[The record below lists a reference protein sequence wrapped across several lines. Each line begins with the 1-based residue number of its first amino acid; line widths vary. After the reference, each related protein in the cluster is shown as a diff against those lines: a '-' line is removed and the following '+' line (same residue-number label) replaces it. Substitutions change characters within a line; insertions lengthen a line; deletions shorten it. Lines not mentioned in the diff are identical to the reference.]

1 VKELQR
7 VLGLGL
13 GAAVCLVAIAPSPSL
28 AGQAEVTGVQL
39 RPGPAGLQILFNVSG
54 NARPPVFTANRGNS
68 SIADIVNSQL
78 RLPNGGAFRQ
88 ANPAPGITSVE
99 VVQLDANTVRVT
111 VNGQT
116 AAPIG
121 QVVRD
126 NPGGGIAINFAL
138 AGTPAGPAAGTPGG
152 QPPLMG
158 QRSQPAVP
166 YQPRAVAPPVGDIAI
181 GPVDPTPDMID
192 LGSNERIPKLL
203 LREAPV
209 REVLTLLARAAGMN
223 VAFAEPGGGGDP
235 SAAGAGSGQTIS
247 LDIENESVQDVFNY
261 VLRVTGLQA
270 NRSGRTIFVGKT
282 LPPDA
287 QNRIVRTFRLNQMKA
302 TAKTD
307 LTQSLLGSAQTGGS
321 VSGSSGSASSGG
333 GGSSFSSSG
342 GASTATTSLNRIQGS
357 TTNIKQEGALEILQ
371 SYGANSGAG
380 GDSGGGSAKSTL
392 LRGLEVVADARTNS
406 VTLVGTP
413 RKVEIA
419 TSLLTQLDVR
429 KRQAMVNVKFVDINL
444 SNIRRS
450 EAELGFGVGRFFG
463 IGFNSEGLTI
473 AQGRTPALGG
483 LPAGDAFGSF
493 YGSILLQVESNN
505 AKVLTNPTLLI
516 QEGSSAQV
524 NLVQEIFSGLEATSS
539 SNATSSG
546 GAVATQT
553 IKPIIRPAGVIF
565 NVAVENIDDN
575 GFITMSASPEV
586 SSPSGSYQVI
596 FPNVTSF
603 VTGTLLAQRRL
614 ETGTLRLRD
623 GQTLIL
629 SGIIQDSD
637 RSEVTKV
644 PILGDIPLLGR
655 LFRRDRDT
663 KNRSELV
670 VLVTPKIVDDS
681 YQSNF
686 GYQYTPGPGQS
697 ITPPIT
703 P

>member
-1 VKELQR
+1 
-7 VLGLGL
+7 
-13 GAAVCLVAIAPSPSL
+13 
-28 AGQAEVTGVQL
+28 
-39 RPGPAGLQILFNVSG
+39 
-54 NARPPVFTANRGNS
+54 
-68 SIADIVNSQL
+68 
-78 RLPNGGAFRQ
+78 
-88 ANPAPGITSVE
+88 
-99 VVQLDANTVRVT
+99 VT

-287 QNRIVRTFRLNQMKA
+287 QNRIVRTFRLNQVKA
-302 TAKTD
+302 TAKTT
-307 LTQSLLGSAQTGGS
+307 LTSSLIGKADTGGT
-321 VSGSSGSASSGG
+321 VSSSSSSGSG
-333 GGSSFSSSG
+333 GGSGSSSSG
-342 GASTATTSLNRIQGS
+342 GTTTAATSLNRIQSS
-357 TTNIKQEGALEILQ
+357 TTDVKQEGALEILQ

-380 GDSGGGSAKSTL
+380 GDSGSAKSTL

-406 VTLVGTP
+406 VTLVGSP

-419 TSLLTQLDVR
+419 TSILTQLDVR

-444 SNIRRS
+444 QNFKTA
-450 EAELGFGVGRFFG
+450 EADFQFNVGDFFGVG
-463 IGFNSEGLTI
+463 FNSQGLRISGGTTPRIPPDRDTI
-473 AQGRTPALGG
+473 PPNTRVGNTL
-483 LPAGDAFGSF
+483 SNF
-493 YGSILLQVESNN
+493 YATILLQVRNNN
-505 AKVLTNPTLLI
+505 AKILTNPTLLI

-524 NLVQEIFSGLEATSS
+524 NLVQEIFSGLKQTNSS
-539 SNATSSG
+539 SGSASGAETQSST
-546 GAVATQT
+546 VE
-553 IKPIIRPAGVIF
+553 PIIRPAGVIF
-565 NVAVENIDDN
+565 NVAIENIDDN
-575 GFITMSASPEV
+575 GFITLSASPEV
-586 SSPSGSYQVI
+586 SSPSGTYQAV
-596 FPNVTSF
+596 FPNTPI

-637 RSEVTKV
+637 LSDVRKV

-655 LFRRDRDT
+655 LFRRESNRKD
-663 KNRSELV
+663 RSELV